1 MAGGGAGCG
10 AEEAREVGGEPDM
23 RGRPGSERGEEEGKR
38 EGADERA
45 PGGSDCKKKKRG
57 RGRRG
62 RWAGGGRLDGP
73 VGREGEERRWAA
85 GWGLG
90 LDRFCCFFSFSF
102 FFKSFSN
109 LFQTLFKFK
118 PLNKFSQTFLN
129 YF

>member
-1 MAGGGAGCG
+1 MRSRGGVLEVEGGA
-10 AEEAREVGGEPDM
+10 DM

-45 PGGSDCKKKKRG
+45 PGGSDYKKKKRG

-73 VGREGEERRWAA
+73 VGREGEEGRWAA

-90 LDRFCCFFSFSF
+90 LDRFCCFFFQIH
-102 FFKSFSN
+102 FKPISNPLLNSN
-109 LFQTLFKFK
+109 L
-118 PLNKFSQTFLN
+118 
-129 YF
+129 